1 MSGGTSHFLHGVC
14 DARFAPVRDA
24 LAANLEDE
32 IGAAVVVRVGGEVVV
47 DLCGGWAD
55 AARTRPWTADTVVD
69 VFSSGKAFVALTVL
83 SLGLDLDAPAWQD
96 ATLRQVLSHQAGHPA
111 VRADVPPDA
120 IYDWD
125 RMVRALESQEP
136 WWVPGTA
143 HGYHVNTFGFL
154 CGEVVRRAAGEPLR
168 ARFARLAGDAAGVA
182 FGAPPGADVAEF
194 VFDLGAGAPADSTA
208 EMSEAHMS
216 EAHRHLLARTYLNP
230 PGLSGLGTVNS
241 AAWRAAEIPSANC
254 HASARGVAAV
264 YARLPELLG
273 ADVLAEATRP
283 WSDGPDVVL
292 DRHTRFGL
300 GFQLAQPDRPMG
312 PGPRAYGHF
321 GAGGSLGFHDPD
333 ADLVFAYVCN
343 RCEGRRWQTDRNRR
357 LLDALATAL

>member
-1 MSGGTSHFLHGVC
+1 
-14 DARFAPVRDA
+14 VREA
-24 LAANLEDE
+24 LAENLEDE
-32 IGAAVVVRVGGEVVV
+32 IGAAVVVQIGGDVVV

-55 AARTRPWTADTVVD
+55 AARTRPWQPDTVVD
-69 VFSSGKAFVALTVL
+69 VFSTGKAFIALTVL
-83 SLGLDLDAPAWQD
+83 SLGLDPDAPAWQD

-111 VRADVPPDA
+111 VRAELPPEA

-125 RMVRALESQEP
+125 RMVHELESQEP
-136 WWVPGTA
+136 WWAPGTA

-154 CGEVVRRAAGEPLR
+154 CGEIVRRATGERLR
-168 ARFARLAGDAAGVA
+168 ERFARLAGDASGVA

-194 VFDLGAGAPADSTA
+194 VFDVAPGESVEGAPEISDAR
-208 EMSEAHMS
+208 
-216 EAHRHLLARTYLNP
+216 RHLLARTYLNP

-264 YARLPELLG
+264 FARLPELLG

-283 WSDGPDVVL
+283 WSDGHDVVL
-292 DRHTRFGL
+292 DRDTRFGL
-300 GFQLAQPDRPMG
+300 GFQLTQPDRPLG
-312 PGPRAYGHF
+312 HGPRSYGHF

-357 LLDALATAL
+357 LLDALATAMGA